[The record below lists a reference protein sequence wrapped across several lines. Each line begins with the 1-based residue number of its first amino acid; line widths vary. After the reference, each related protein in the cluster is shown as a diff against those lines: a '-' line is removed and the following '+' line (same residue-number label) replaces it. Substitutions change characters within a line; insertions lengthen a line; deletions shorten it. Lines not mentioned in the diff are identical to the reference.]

1 MTESNGSI
9 LIYGSITYLVETN
22 STNEL
27 GLITPEKEIS
37 FNLTKQPLWNS
48 KWSWTH
54 ESKRWRE
61 DSYNK

>member
-37 FNLTKQPLWNS
+37 FNLTKQPL
-48 KWSWTH
+48 
-54 ESKRWRE
+54 
-61 DSYNK
+61 

>member
-27 GLITPEKEIS
+27 GLITPEKEII
-37 FNLTKQPLWNS
+37 FNLTKQPL
-48 KWSWTH
+48 
-54 ESKRWRE
+54 
-61 DSYNK
+61 